1 MKALLQKSCKECTKS
16 SIQTYFYNIK
26 ALAKVGGHSTIPAHS
41 RWINDALLRKLKKLP
56 LMRFKNLTIAAVKAL
71 KAYGKTDGTK
81 REKWNKEMS
90 SATERYAKQRNKQE
104 RTEREAK
111 NWPKGGYAAIGK
123 LADDLHEEVAPI
135 LRKAPA
141 KITLAELW
149 RLARW
154 FIVTF
159 YSKHAL
165 RGDLGDVQI
174 RKKGQNYIEKRGK
187 GWHMH
192 IGDHK
197 TVRAHGAI
205 ELKLDPKVSTALD
218 QYMPYVR
225 AKTKHGYLIST
236 KRTGTRM
243 SRKDMMLLLRRTTED
258 RLGKRIGVQLI
269 RVMKTTAK
277 FKSIDEAAKLRS
289 ELAHGPQMQW
299 KYVSRA

>member
-1 MKALLQKSCKECTKS
+1 
-16 SIQTYFYNIK
+16 
-26 ALAKVGGHSTIPAHS
+26 
-41 RWINDALLRKLKKLP
+41 
-56 LMRFKNLTIAAVKAL
+56 
-71 KAYGKTDGTK
+71 
-81 REKWNKEMS
+81 
-90 SATERYAKQRNKQE
+90 
-104 RTEREAK
+104 
-111 NWPKGGYAAIGK
+111 
-123 LADDLHEEVAPI
+123 
-135 LRKAPA
+135 
-141 KITLAELW
+141 
-149 RLARW
+149 
-154 FIVTF
+154 
-159 YSKHAL
+159 
-165 RGDLGDVQI
+165 
-174 RKKGQNYIEKRGK
+174 
-187 GWHMH
+187 MH
-192 IGDHK
+192 IGNHK

-205 ELKLDPKVSTALD
+205 ELKLDPKVNTALD